1 MLTIVLVTYGNS
13 PLIMSGLDPEIRYSV
28 TIDVFNGNHMVLTD
42 QTVTQEITVMG
53 GKIFFHA

>member
-1 MLTIVLVTYGNS
+1 MLVTYGNS